1 MAYWDFKDLT
11 RETASHK
18 VLGDIAFNIDKNLKY
33 DGYQRGIASMVYKFL
48 DKTVRCYRANTSAGH
63 STYTG
68 TGINS
73 KNQQLVEE
81 INKTI
86 VRIFEEG
93 KQYSL
98 FKENLSSAEDLVDMQ
113 LVSKYNKEIRLL
125 L

>member
-1 MAYWDFKDLT
+1 
-11 RETASHK
+11 
-18 VLGDIAFNIDKNLKY
+18 
-33 DGYQRGIASMVYKFL
+33 MVYKFL

-73 KNQQLVEE
+73 NQQLVEE

-86 VRIFEEG
+86 IRIFEEG

>member
-1 MAYWDFKDLT
+1 
-11 RETASHK
+11 
-18 VLGDIAFNIDKNLKY
+18 
-33 DGYQRGIASMVYKFL
+33 MVYKFL
-48 DKTVRCYRANTSAGH
+48 DKTVRCYCANTSAGH

-73 KNQQLVEE
+73 KNKQLVEE

-113 LVSKYNKEIRLL
+113 LVSKYNKGIRLL